1 MSGISLPAGRRM
13 SVRVKLL
20 GTVGIILALLAVV
33 GTTAI
38 IELGSVRARGADMF
52 NHAFKP
58 SIALASAEVKYNQN
72 RTSLRDL
79 ILKTD
84 PADRTTIQ
92 GELAANVKAIDTLMA
107 QARAAAP
114 AQMQARIALL
124 QRHLAAYTPVR
135 TAYIKDV
142 LAGHT
147 TAAQALSV
155 KNLPLILSIGADFT
169 ALDQMGVRRR
179 PRPAADRGHLQLSR
193 MLVIGLLVAAIVIG
207 LVLGWLLAR
216 TIVNAL
222 RTFVAARAGSARATS
237 PSTCPMCAAATRSAT
252 SQRGSPPWSTGCG
265 ACSYGVPENIDR
277 PGRGHHTHSHRR
289 PRRPV
294 APWARS
300 HTRSAT
306 SPRARSGRCARSRR
320 PRTRRGDHRRRG
332 LARHKAQE
340 TTAAA
345 AVHGRCPSRER
356 APLSRRPSRCRRCA
370 IRAQRSTRRYACSAR
385 SRSRSAGSSETITGI
400 AAQTNLLALNAAI
413 EAARAGEHG
422 RGFAVVAEEVRHLAE
437 ESQQAAATISGLIE
451 QIQQETDRAVEVVE
465 LGVSQTAEGVSTV
478 EQTRDVFLR
487 IGQSVEDMSAR
498 VEEIAASVRQ
508 IAACAT
514 TCAAAW
520 RRWPRSPSS
529 RAPRPSRSPPAPSSR
544 ARRRSRSP
552 PARSSSPAPPRSS
565 TGSSASSRCT
575 NELTANGPV
584 RAVEARAA
592 WERAEATAA

>member
-20 GTVGIILALLAVV
+20 ATVGIILALLGVV

-107 QARAAAP
+107 QAHAAAP

-147 TAAQALSV
+147 AAAQELSV

-169 ALDQMGVRRR
+169 ALDQMGVNVG
-179 PRPAADRGHLQLSR
+179 AHDQQQTEATYSSSR

-222 RTFVAARAGSARATS
+222 RTFVVASGRIGEGDLTVDVSHVRSRDEIGDLATGFAAMVERLRSLVGTVSETSTVLAEASHTLASTSEETGRAVGEIAHAVGDVAAGAERQVRSVEQAQNTS
-237 PSTCPMCAAATRSAT
+237 QEMTDAAASSAT
-252 SQRGSPPWSTGCG
+252 
-265 ACSYGVPENIDR
+265 N
-277 PGRGHHTHSHRR
+277 
-289 PRRPV
+289 
-294 APWARS
+294 
-300 HTRSAT
+300 
-306 SPRARSGRCARSRR
+306 
-320 PRTRRGDHRRRG
+320 
-332 LARHKAQE
+332 AQE

-345 AVHGRCPSRER
+345 ER
-356 APLSRRPSRCRRCA
+356 ARNVSEQGAGAVEQANIAMQGVRSRR
-370 IRAQRSTRRYACSAR
+370 QRSPRHHGAGREVGADRRIVA
-385 SRSRSAGSSETITGI
+385 TITGI
-400 AAQTNLLALNAAI
+400 AQQTNLLALNAPSRPPGPAS
-413 EAARAGEHG
+413 R
-422 RGFAVVAEEVRHLAE
+422 
-437 ESQQAAATISGLIE
+437 AAA
-451 QIQQETDRAVEVVE
+451 
-465 LGVSQTAEGVSTV
+465 
-478 EQTRDVFLR
+478 
-487 IGQSVEDMSAR
+487 
-498 VEEIAASVRQ
+498 
-508 IAACAT
+508 
-514 TCAAAW
+514 
-520 RRWPRSPSS
+520 SPSS
-529 RAPRPSRSPPAPSSR
+529 PRRCASSPRSRSRPPSRSRARGRDPGRDAAPS
-544 ARRRSRSP
+544 
-552 PARSSSPAPPRSS
+552 RSSRTGPSAP
-565 TGSSASSRCT
+565 T
-575 NELTANGPV
+575 
-584 RAVEARAA
+584 RA
-592 WERAEATAA
+592 